1 MKYKEKIAHAKVVA
15 DQLEQKVNIDTIK
28 SSLESEGLYQ
38 NDIQEVLVSA
48 RKFLGEKYQP
58 KIREYLINGQDIHGD
73 EAFELVDRDI
83 LDTLILQESQA
94 LALQEKRKITKLI
107 KSGESAEDIYAQVD
121 TRFLSEVAAAD
132 HISNLEQV
140 KHDNSGTGRMLNVGG
155 GIALIVLTG
164 VLLFTMDRLFY
175 VLPIIGIGLIV
186 KGFMTQ
192 GMEYDS

>member
-15 DQLEQKVNIDTIK
+15 DQLEQKVSIDTIK

-38 NDIQEVLVSA
+38 KDIQEVLVSA

-58 KIREYLINGQDIHGD
+58 KIREYLINGQAIHGD
-73 EAFELVDRDI
+73 KAFELVDRDI
-83 LDTLILQESQA
+83 LDTLILQESRA
-94 LALQEKRKITKLI
+94 LAVQEKRKITKLI
-107 KSGESAEDIYAQVD
+107 KSGESAEDVYAQVD
-121 TRFLSEVAAAD
+121 TRFLSEVAAEN
-132 HISNLEQV
+132 HISNLLQV
-140 KHDNSGTGRMLNVGG
+140 KQDNSGTGRMLNIGG
-155 GIALIVLTG
+155 GIALIVLSG
-164 VLLFTMDRLFY
+164 VLLFTTDRLFY